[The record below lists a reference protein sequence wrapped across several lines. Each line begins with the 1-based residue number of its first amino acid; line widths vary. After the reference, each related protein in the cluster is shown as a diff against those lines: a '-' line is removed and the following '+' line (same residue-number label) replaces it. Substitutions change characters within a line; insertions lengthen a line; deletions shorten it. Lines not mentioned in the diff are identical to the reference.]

1 MKSLL
6 FALPCPVV
14 ATIVPLEV
22 ALGLFLAG
30 LVVIVTYSAFAE
42 KIRRDRQRRDIERFF
57 QRHAQR
63 HYRFRG

>member
-6 FALPCPVV
+6 LALPCPVV
-14 ATIVPLEV
+14 ATIVRLEV

-30 LVVIVTYSAFAE
+30 LVVIVAYSAFAE

-57 QRHAQR
+57 QRHSQR

>member
-6 FALPCPVV
+6 LALPCPVV
-14 ATIVPLEV
+14 ASLLPLEV

-30 LVVIVTYSAFAE
+30 LVVLVAYSAFAE

-57 QRHAQR
+57 ENRRQR
-63 HYRFRG
+63 HYRFRA

>member
-6 FALPCPVV
+6 LALPCPVV

-22 ALGLFLAG
+22 AIGLFLAG

-42 KIRRDRQRRDIERFF
+42 KIRRDRQRRDIQRFF

>member
-6 FALPCPVV
+6 LALPCPVV
-14 ATIVPLEV
+14 AAIVPLEV
-22 ALGLFLAG
+22 AIGLFLAG
-30 LVVIVTYSAFAE
+30 LVVLVAYSAFAE

-57 QRHAQR
+57 ENRRQR